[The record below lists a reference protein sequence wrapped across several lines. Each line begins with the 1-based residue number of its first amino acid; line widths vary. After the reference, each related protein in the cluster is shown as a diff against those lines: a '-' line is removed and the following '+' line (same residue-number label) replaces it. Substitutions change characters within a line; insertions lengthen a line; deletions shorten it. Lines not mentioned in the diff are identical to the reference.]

1 MIVTPLLF
9 EFYLSS
15 VNNIKDFHSYEQKLS
30 FRINW
35 GEEKTNSCASS
46 NSCACKRG
54 QTYKSF
60 VKTSKLS
67 ALRTHPN
74 DKLLY
79 IPKSGISRDQ
89 TILGFFCS
97 GRAPGA

>member
-15 VNNIKDFHSYEQKLS
+15 VNNIKDFYSYGQKLFF

-35 GEEKTNSCASS
+35 GEEKTNSRASS

-60 VKTSKLS
+60 VKTSIAINS
-67 ALRTHPN
+67 
-74 DKLLY
+74 
-79 IPKSGISRDQ
+79 
-89 TILGFFCS
+89 
-97 GRAPGA
+97 

>member
-9 EFYLSS
+9 KFYLSS
-15 VNNIKDFHSYEQKLS
+15 VNNIKDFYSYEQKLS

-60 VKTSKLS
+60 VKTSIAINS
-67 ALRTHPN
+67 
-74 DKLLY
+74 
-79 IPKSGISRDQ
+79 
-89 TILGFFCS
+89 
-97 GRAPGA
+97 